1 MLPKI
6 VIIGR
11 PNVGKSTLFNRLANR
26 RLALVADTP
35 GLTRDAKEALVE
47 LSGLRFVLVDTG
59 GLETG
64 APASLAARVRKAA
77 EAAAREADLV
87 LFVLDARAG
96 ILPADTE
103 IADWLREQSTPVL
116 VVANKAEGQ
125 RGQHAALEAF
135 ELGLGE
141 PVAISAAHGEGI
153 DALREAIAAHLP
165 EASAQLPEKL
175 EAERPL
181 RLAIVGR
188 PNVGK
193 STLFN
198 RLAGEERAITGPEPG
213 LTRDAVSVR
222 IPDGAGGQI
231 ELIDTAGLRRRT
243 RIEEEAESL
252 AVSAAIEALKRAEVV
267 LLVVDAT
274 QGLEDQDLRIARLIA
289 REGRAAVVVLNKC
302 DAVSDRKAA
311 QDALAERLGSSL
323 SQLKGI
329 GVVSLSARTGAGVAK
344 LLPAVRSAYAAWN
357 RRIAT
362 AELNRWL
369 EAAVARHPPP
379 LVQGRRLKLRYI
391 TQPKARPP
399 TFVLFGTRAEKLSED
414 YQRYLVN
421 SLRETFTL
429 RGTPIRLELRSP
441 RNPFAESEETR

>member
-6 VIIGR
+6 VIVGR

-59 GLETG
+59 GLEPG

-87 LFVLDARAG
+87 LFVLDARTG
-96 ILPADTE
+96 ILPADIE
-103 IADWLREQSTPVL
+103 IADWLRELSTPVL

-125 RGQHAALEAF
+125 DGQQAALEAF

-165 EASAQLPEKL
+165 EASAPFPEKP

-198 RLAGEERAITGPEPG
+198 RLAGQERAITGPEPG
-213 LTRDAVSVR
+213 LTRDTIAVR
-222 IPDGAGGQI
+222 IPDDAGGQI

-243 RIEEEAESL
+243 RIAEEAESL

-274 QGLEDQDLRIARLIA
+274 RGLEDQDLRIARLIA

-302 DAVSDRKAA
+302 DAVADRKAV
-311 QDALAERLGSSL
+311 QDALAERLGASL

-329 GVVSLSARTGAGVAK
+329 GVVSLSALSGAGVAK

-369 EAAVARHPPP
+369 EAALARHPPP
-379 LVQGRRLKLRYI
+379 LVQGKRLKLRYI

-399 TFVLFGTRAEKLSED
+399 TFVLFGTRAERLSKD

-421 SLRETFTL
+421 SLRETFML